1 MSLDQD
7 GLPSLRRAAESTDEP
22 TANSRQ
28 LAAALASDVKKG
40 SLWTGAS
47 TLLLRLSNIALMAV
61 VARIVAPDELG
72 VFALAVTVQAV
83 LLSVAELGV
92 ASAIAR
98 TDLDVDAI
106 APTVVSISVITSLF
120 LAGLMALFAGDIAGV
135 LGSPAAE
142 QPIRILAL
150 SVALIGPFAVPGAQL
165 QSSFRQD
172 LVFRANM
179 VSFFPASAVLI
190 LIALGGDGAA
200 AFAWSRV
207 VGQLVAG
214 SLMLLSVPKRYSF
227 GLNKAYLGP
236 LIGFG
241 VPLALANLLSQALL
255 NVDYVFVGRL
265 MSTADVGLYML
276 AFNVCM
282 WSTAVIGSIL
292 NGIVL
297 PAFSSVQRDGG
308 DMRTALSSA
317 VRTVA
322 FIACPIAA
330 FTCTFATPLV
340 TAIYGSQWVDAG
352 PVLRVLSFYGVVF
365 VLGLLFANVIISTGR
380 TWVLFSVQF
389 VALVSLIPALTVGIH
404 FAGLVGIGIAHI
416 AVISVVTLPAY
427 LWAVSRT
434 TGARIGFILLAMGRP
449 AIASIAAGIIAAL
462 VTWPLSIDLVKLCVG
477 GVAGAVVYAFLT
489 RHMLVPMLPES
500 WRERFPGSARCML
513 GRADAGAP
521 TRRDA

>member
-1 MSLDQD
+1 MSVDQD
-7 GLPSLRRAAESTDEP
+7 GLPALPRAAESTEA
-22 TANSRQ
+22 TTGNARQ
-28 LAAALASDVKKG
+28 LEVSLARDVKKG

-83 LLSVAELGV
+83 LVSVAELGV
-92 ASAIAR
+92 ASAVAR
-98 TDLDVDAI
+98 KDLDVDAI
-106 APTVVSISVITSLF
+106 APTVVSISVITSLVI
-120 LAGLMALFAGDIAGV
+120 AGLMALFAGNIADA

-142 QPIRILAL
+142 QPIRILSL
-150 SVALIGPFAVPGAQL
+150 NVALIGPFAVPGAQL
-165 QSSFRQD
+165 QSAFRQD

-179 VSFFPASAVLI
+179 VSFVPASVVLI
-190 LIALGGDGAA
+190 LVALAGDGAA

-227 GLNKAYLGP
+227 GLNKAYLRP
-236 LIGFG
+236 LISFG

-255 NVDYVFVGRL
+255 NVDYVFVGRM

-282 WSTAVIGSIL
+282 WSTAIIGSIL

-297 PAFSSVQRDGG
+297 PAFSSVRRDGG
-308 DMRTALSSA
+308 DIPTALSSA

-322 FIACPIAA
+322 LIACPIAA
-330 FTCTFATPLV
+330 FTCTFSTPLV
-340 TAIYGSQWVDAG
+340 TVIYGGQWVDAG
-352 PVLRVLSFYGVVF
+352 PVLQVLSFYGVVF

-380 TWVLFSVQF
+380 TWVLFLVQA
-389 VALVSLIPALTVGIH
+389 VALVSLIPALTVGIQY
-404 FAGLVGIGIAHI
+404 AGLVGIGIAHV

-427 LWAVSRT
+427 LWAIGKA
-434 TGARIGFILLAMGRP
+434 TGARSGLILSALVRP
-449 AIASIAAGIIAAL
+449 AMASIAAGIFAGLITGPIAMDL
-462 VTWPLSIDLVKLCVG
+462 GKLSVG
-477 GVAGAVVYAFLT
+477 GLAGAAVYVFLT
-489 RHMLVPMLPES
+489 RRALIPIFPDS
-500 WRERFPGSARCML
+500 WRGRFPGSARYMP
-513 GRADAGAP
+513 GRAPAEAP
-521 TRRDA
+521 TGKDT